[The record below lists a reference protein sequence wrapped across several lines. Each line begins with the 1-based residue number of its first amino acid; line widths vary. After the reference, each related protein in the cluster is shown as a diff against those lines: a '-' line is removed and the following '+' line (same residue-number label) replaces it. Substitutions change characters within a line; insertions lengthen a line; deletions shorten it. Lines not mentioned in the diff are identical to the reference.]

1 MILVVTGEKCDDRLQ
16 PRVARR
22 YMDDILLL
30 MRKGGWDSQRF
41 YEDFRRSECY
51 AERAEAGAGLWRSQV
66 LRDSLTETLKTN

>member
-1 MILVVTGEKCDDRLQ
+1 MASLDDDTKRHFM
-16 PRVARR
+16 ARR

-51 AERAEAGAGLWRSQV
+51 AERAEAAEPVSGPARLSHGDAEILIQV
-66 LRDSLTETLKTN
+66 